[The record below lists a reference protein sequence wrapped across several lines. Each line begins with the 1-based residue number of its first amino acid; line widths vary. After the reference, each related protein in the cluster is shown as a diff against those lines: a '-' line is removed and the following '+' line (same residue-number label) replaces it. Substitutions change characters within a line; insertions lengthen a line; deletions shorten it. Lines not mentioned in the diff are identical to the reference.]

1 MISYRSATY
10 ADYTD
15 IADIH
20 ATNWQE
26 NYQDILSSTYLS
38 DEVHDNR
45 KQVWRSRMGLSKTN
59 QHTIVAVHQDR
70 IIGFLCAF
78 LDYDEDHG
86 HYLDNLHVRK
96 SYQGQGIGRALT
108 HHIAQI
114 IQHKSEDNR
123 LFLWVFEKNL
133 RAIRTYKNWGGQ
145 VGETEYLDMPSGGGG
160 GIATRI
166 SWNDSSSLI
175 RDRYPELVQPTYT
188 PVDCNKY
195 DHFEIAAMRRQDIQI
210 IFKDY
215 PSPYSGKIKTLTID
229 QKVEYLITS
238 DGHKIRL
245 DRIAQLL
252 DSQGKLITEF
262 GDDASCHL

>member
-1 MISYRSATY
+1 MIIYRYATYTDYSDIAAIHAINWQQNYQDVLSATY
-10 ADYTD
+10 LA
-15 IADIH
+15 
-20 ATNWQE
+20 
-26 NYQDILSSTYLS
+26 
-38 DEVHDNR
+38 DEVHEDR
-45 KQVWRSRMGLSKTN
+45 KQVWQDRMGLSKAS
-59 QHTIVAVHQDR
+59 QYVIVAIDEDQV
-70 IIGFLCAF
+70 IGFACAF
-78 LDYDEDHG
+78 LDYDKVHG
-86 HYLDNLHVRK
+86 HYLDNLHVREA
-96 SYQGQGIGRALT
+96 YQGQGVGRTLT

-114 IQHKSEDNR
+114 IQQKSKDNR
-123 LFLWVFEKNL
+123 LFLWVFEKNVK
-133 RAIRTYKNWGGQ
+133 AIRTYKNWGGQ
-145 VGETEYLDMPSGGGG
+145 IGETEHLDMPSGGGG

-166 SWNDSSSLI
+166 SWGDSSSLVS
-175 RDRYPELVQPTYT
+175 DKYPEIVQPTYV

-195 DHFEIAAMRRQDIQI
+195 DHFEIAAMRRQDIKV

-238 DGHKIRL
+238 DSHKIRL